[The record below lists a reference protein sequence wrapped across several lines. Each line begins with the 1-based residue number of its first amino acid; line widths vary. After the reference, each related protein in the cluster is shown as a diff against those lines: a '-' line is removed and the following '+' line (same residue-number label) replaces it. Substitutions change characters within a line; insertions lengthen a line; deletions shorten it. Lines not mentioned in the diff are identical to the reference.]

1 MKSKSLKTLTSLT
14 ESEKYI
20 LEVSSLFNRT
30 FSVDWIIDLSGE
42 KASQVI
48 LALTRGEELGILK
61 SPNPTHY
68 CFKNSKLREQLGPQL
83 DTKRIEALHGRV
95 AKIVLAEITNEN
107 MDLTDAAIYLYK
119 TKNDLEG
126 CDVLVRAGLVFI
138 KNANINEAIK
148 CFRKA
153 MVDLDHLE
161 SDDAHTLYFKTAIEY
176 SKTAMGAQDT
186 DSIVSELKSARK
198 KAEVLASRPY
208 QALLDMSLAR
218 VEWLRLNQEQAID
231 HFENGMTIVEELDD
245 PDLMRS
251 TANFTVLFLT
261 WQGRYREAV
270 KTYERL
276 REDIESHSGGDF
288 QLVALL
294 SLGHS
299 YVNTGQV
306 TQGMGV
312 LDAILSRSMKT
323 GKSNVAF
330 NALMNMWVS
339 MLQLGK
345 TKQALSYYGRI
356 KKMYKTREK
365 SFYMIALLSAFT
377 HYLNKDFQ
385 QTATYFGEYIKLST
399 DLHTADNFYGI
410 PLELCW
416 AMEQGIVPQI
426 DGIDLDTEIKRCL
439 KSKHVFLRGLAYRYR
454 ALLYSKKG
462 ESSQR
467 ILTAF
472 QMSEKQLEESGS
484 IVELAGTRLE
494 FANYYRRL
502 NKSKKADA
510 YYASARNAVTE
521 ADPDFVPEELKI
533 FTQKAVG
540 EQLLFKEVNQ
550 LAQETAAINDKKEV
564 IQRIISAVNRITG
577 SERGALF
584 IIDPDSPSLNL
595 TLRAAQNLTLE
606 EIEHKDFDEAR
617 AMIKKSA
624 STGEIQCQEA
634 RSNDSIKDHSTSL
647 VRSCVCAPLKINDQ
661 VTGVLYHDNRLFSS
675 SFKESDRQI
684 LSYFAIQAA
693 AAIEQ
698 AVAYEEIHQLNQK
711 LQKEKQYYEEQYQ
724 ENLHFEEI
732 VGQSQEIRSIL
743 SQVQKVAD
751 SNTTVLILGETGVGK
766 ELIARAVHQQS
777 PRNDKTFIRVHS
789 SALPVSLISSE
800 LFGHEKG
807 AFTGADKRRVGR
819 FELAHEGTL
828 FLDEIGDI
836 PLDVQIRLLR
846 VLQTGEFERV
856 GGATTIHSD
865 FRLITATNRN
875 LSQLVSE
882 SKFREDLFY
891 RLNVFPIQIPPL
903 RKRRDDIPPL
913 VLYFLRRHAARM
925 GITEKK
931 ISAGEMQKL
940 IQYDWPG
947 NVRELENVIE
957 RGIILSAGTDFI
969 VPELLT
975 TSADTLDHAVLSL
988 EENEKRHIIKVL
1000 EMSRG
1005 KVKGGGGAAELLNIH
1020 PSTLRSK
1027 MKKLGIN

>member
-1 MKSKSLKTLTSLT
+1 MKTKPVKALASLT
-14 ESEKYI
+14 DVENRI
-20 LEVSSLFNRT
+20 LEVSSLFNGI

-42 KASQVI
+42 KASRVI
-48 LALTRGEELGILK
+48 LSLTKAEKLGFLK
-61 SPNPTHY
+61 SPDPMFFRFTNKKSRRQW
-68 CFKNSKLREQLGPQL
+68 FQQL
-83 DTKRIEALHGRV
+83 DTKKTEALNLRV
-95 AKIVLAEITNEN
+95 AKIVLAEVVSQN
-107 MDLTDAAIYLYK
+107 MDLSDAADYLLK
-119 TKNDLEG
+119 IRNDLEG
-126 CDVLVRAGLVFI
+126 CDVLVRAGLQFVT
-138 KNANINEAIK
+138 NANIEKAIG

-153 MVDLDHLE
+153 MADLNQLE
-161 SDDAHTLYFKTAIEY
+161 SDDAHTLYFRTAIEY

-198 KAEVLASRPY
+198 KAELLANRPY

-218 VEWLRLNQEQAID
+218 VEWLRLKQEQAID
-231 HFENGMTIVEELDD
+231 HFEKGMAIVEELDD
-245 PDLMRS
+245 PNLMKS
-251 TANFTVLFLT
+251 TANFTILFLT

-270 KTYERL
+270 LTYERL
-276 REDIESHSGGDF
+276 REDIESHSEGDF

-299 YVNTGQV
+299 YVNIGQV
-306 TQGMGV
+306 GQGMGV
-312 LDAILSRSMKT
+312 LDAILSRSMQT
-323 GKSNVAF
+323 GKNSVSF

-345 TKQALSYYGRI
+345 TDEAVLYYNRI
-356 KKMYKTREK
+356 KKMYRSREK

-377 HYLNKDFQ
+377 HYLNKDYP
-385 QTATYFGEYIKLST
+385 QTAKYFREYIKLSS

-416 AMEQGIVPQI
+416 AMEQGTVPQI
-426 DGIDLDTEIKRCL
+426 DGIDLDSEIKRCL
-439 KSKHVFLRGLAYRYR
+439 NSKHVFLRGLAYRYR
-454 ALLYSKKG
+454 ALLYSKRR
-462 ESSQR
+462 ESSSR
-467 ILTAF
+467 ILAAF
-472 QMSEKQLEESGS
+472 QTSEKQLEESGS
-484 IVELAGTRLE
+484 IVELARTRLE
-494 FANYYRRL
+494 FANYYKRL
-502 NKSKKADA
+502 NKPKKADT
-510 YYASARNAVTE
+510 YYVSARNAITE

-533 FTQKAVG
+533 LVKKVVG
-540 EQLLFKEVNQ
+540 EQLLFKEINQ
-550 LAQETAAINDKKEV
+550 LAQETAAIKDNKEV

-584 IIDPDSPSLNL
+584 IIDPDTPSLQL
-595 TLRAAQNLTLE
+595 KLRAAQNLTQE
-606 EIEHKDFDEAR
+606 DIEHKDFDESR
-617 AMIKKSA
+617 VVIKKSA
-624 STGEIQCQEA
+624 LTGEVQFQTA
-634 RSNDSIKDHSTSL
+634 RSDHNRKNNSISS
-647 VRSCVCAPLKINDQ
+647 VRSRICAPLKINDK
-661 VTGVLYHDNRLFSS
+661 VTSVLYHDNRLFNST
-675 SFKESDRQI
+675 FKETDRQI

-693 AAIEQ
+693 VAIEQ
-698 AVAYEEIHQLNQK
+698 AMAYEEINQLNQK
-711 LQKEKQYYEEQYQ
+711 LQKEKQYYEEQYH

-743 SQVQKVAD
+743 NQVQRVAD

-766 ELIARAVHQQS
+766 ELIARALHQQS
-777 PRNDKTFIRVHS
+777 PRNNQAFIRVHS
-789 SALPVSLISSE
+789 SALPESLISSE
-800 LFGHEKG
+800 FFGHEKG

-836 PLDVQIRLLR
+836 PLEVQIRLLR

-875 LSQLVSE
+875 LNQLVIE

-891 RLNVFPIQIPPL
+891 RLNVFPIHIPPL

-925 GITEKK
+925 GINEIK
-931 ISAGEMQKL
+931 ISTGEMQKL

-957 RGIILSAGTDFI
+957 RGIILSAGIDFM
-969 VPELLT
+969 VPELLV
-975 TSADTLDHAVLSL
+975 TSVETSDHAVLSL
-988 EENEKRHIIKVL
+988 EENERQHIIRVL
-1000 EMSRG
+1000 ELSRG
-1005 KVKGGGGAAELLNIH
+1005 KIKGQGGAAELLNVH

-1027 MKKLGIN
+1027 MTKLEIH